1 MCICM
6 HTNVNCNVCKHVVCT
21 HFHTQILHGCA
32 PTLHTGQ
39 ACTRALAAAFF
50 CSCKLCPL
58 FLPSDFF
65 CALACDWI
73 FCCPRA
79 IVFLPCWHYM
89 YTNNNKNVND
99 ERVRT
104 ESLTTYKYFLIKFSA
119 PLLNCPDITAPVDW
133 A

>member
-1 MCICM
+1 MQAC
-6 HTNVNCNVCKHVVCT
+6 TDVVCT
-21 HFHTQILHGCA
+21 HFHTEILRGCGCA

-79 IVFLPCWHYM
+79 ILFSYPVGVTCIP
-89 YTNNNKNVND
+89 TKNIYKND
-99 ERVRT
+99 ERVHT
-104 ESLTTYKYFLIKFSA
+104 EGLTIYKYFLIKFSA
-119 PLLNCPDITAPVDW
+119 PLLNHPDITAPVDW